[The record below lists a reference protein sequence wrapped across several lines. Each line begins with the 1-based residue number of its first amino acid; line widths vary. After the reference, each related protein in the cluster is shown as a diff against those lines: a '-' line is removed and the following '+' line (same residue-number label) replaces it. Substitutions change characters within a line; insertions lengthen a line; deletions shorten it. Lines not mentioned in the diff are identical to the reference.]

1 MPAPA
6 DRGLRGPMYPWGVAM
21 AAGGGVC
28 LSVGGLILRH
38 IEGADGWQIL
48 FYRSVAFSLT
58 LLAFLAIRYRGRL
71 VAPFLAIGWR
81 GLAVAVML
89 GLGFTCYLYAI
100 LLTTVANVVFI
111 ISAAPF
117 FAALLGWLVLRER
130 VGAVTWAAI
139 TATVFGIGLMFA
151 DGLATGGLIG
161 NIVAL
166 GVPATFAVMVVL
178 LRGAGTVDMVPATC
192 LAGVVAGAIAALL
205 ADGFA
210 VSAHDFWL
218 SMLLGSVQ
226 VGLGFLLLTVGTR
239 YVPAAEVALL
249 SLTET
254 VLAPIWVWLFV
265 DELPSALTL
274 AGGVVVLAAVTVRAV
289 IGLRGERPPD
299 RRLA

>member
-1 MPAPA
+1 MPASPEP
-6 DRGLRGPMYPWGVAM
+6 GLRGPMYPRGVAM

-28 LSVGGLILRH
+28 LSFGGLILRH

-48 FYRSVAFSLT
+48 FYRSIAFSLT
-58 LLAFLAIRYRGRL
+58 LLAYLAIRYRGRL
-71 VAPFLAIGWR
+71 VRPFLAIGWR
-81 GLAVAVML
+81 GLAVAASL
-89 GLGFTCYLYAI
+89 GFGFTCYLYAI

-130 VGAVTWAAI
+130 VGALTWAAI
-139 TATVFGIGLMFA
+139 AATVLGIGLMFA
-151 DGLATGGLIG
+151 DGFATGGLIG

-166 GVPATFAVMVVL
+166 GVPASFALMVVL
-178 LRGAGTVDMVPATC
+178 LRGAKTVDMVPATC
-192 LAGVVAGAIAALL
+192 LAGVVAGTIAALL

-218 SMLLGSVQ
+218 SMLLGSAQ
-226 VGLGFLLLTVGTR
+226 VGVGFLLLTVGTR

-274 AGGVVVLAAVTVRAV
+274 AGGVVVLTAVAVRAV
-289 IGLRGERPPD
+289 LGLRGGR
-299 RRLA
+299 AAVGA